1 MHSRARIYTKYLARH
16 RLNCISTCICIDT
29 AAMSDEPSLPRLPA
43 VSWDENSQTFSN
55 NPRKRVRA
63 QRSRYS
69 PSVGYN
75 SSDPAVFSSDDDPG
89 LDNYV
94 EGRRKKRYVGS
105 WFQQQPASSDSTFSD
120 VIVVPKGGQKR
131 TLARQVDSGVF
142 LGSDG
147 TDGEDLADELELP
160 TRSRLPQLMM
170 DKRPVQRVSGAELA
184 VREKIRACL
193 DSGIEQLDFWQ
204 MGLEELSSETL
215 SPLAS
220 FECIPVV
227 AKDVAFEQKDP
238 ELEIYLAMN
247 RLRTLPG
254 ALFDLTHLSIL
265 SLRGNKLTE
274 LPPAICK
281 LRNLRELNVS
291 QNRLRYLPAELLDLM
306 EPDSKLRTLVL
317 HPNSFY
323 EPEEPFSRD
332 LDTPEAHPHHSQG
345 DGHPTPHFTSTHRG
359 RSPLQICDS
368 RGEVLSDFRM
378 PSVESARRIAVDG
391 STPNDP
397 PTSSQSA
404 AATRRDPPRP
414 SVVPTLVEA
423 ALLSC
428 SSSSQLGDL
437 EFYMPDGLPWLR
449 QLLRRA
455 TRQKEAGGLG
465 CSRCRRPLVVP
476 RLEWLEWR
484 DLGTFELAEGTGQ
497 GRRLTVR
504 PLSMAEHERAV
515 PFLHRGCSWECGP
528 ER

>member
-1 MHSRARIYTKYLARH
+1 
-16 RLNCISTCICIDT
+16 
-29 AAMSDEPSLPRLPA
+29 MSDEPSLPRLTA
-43 VSWDENSQTFSN
+43 VSWDEHSQTFSN

-120 VIVVPKGGQKR
+120 AIVIPKGGQKR

-160 TRSRLPQLMM
+160 TRFRLPQLQ
-170 DKRPVQRVSGAELA
+170 DKQPVRRVSEAELA
-184 VREKIRACL
+184 VRDRIRTCL
-193 DSGIEQLDFWQ
+193 DGGIEQLDFWRL
-204 MGLEELSSETL
+204 GLEELSSETL
-215 SPLAS
+215 SPLGS

-238 ELEIYLAMN
+238 ELEMYLAMN

-254 ALFDLTHLSIL
+254 ALFDLTHLTIL

-291 QNRLRYLPAELLDLM
+291 QNRLRHLPAELVDLLG
-306 EPDSKLRTLVL
+306 PDSKLRTLVL

-323 EPEEPFSRD
+323 EPEEPFSRSS
-332 LDTPEAHPHHSQG
+332 DTTQALEHHSQRE
-345 DGHPTPHFTSTHRG
+345 GHSMPHFASTHRG
-359 RSPLQICDS
+359 RSPLQVCDS
-368 RGEVLSDFRM
+368 RGEVLSGFRLPFDENVRM
-378 PSVESARRIAVDG
+378 IAVDAG
-391 STPNDP
+391 THDDLPA
-397 PTSSQSA
+397 SSQGA
-404 AATRRDPPRP
+404 AAARRDSSRP

-428 SSSSQLGDL
+428 SRSSQLADL
-437 EFYMPDGLPWLR
+437 EFYIPDGLPWLR

-455 TRQKEAGGLG
+455 TLQREAGGLG

-484 DLGTFELAEGTGQ
+484 DLGTYEPAAEGAGQ
-497 GRRLTVR
+497 GQRLTVR

-515 PFLHRGCSWECGP
+515 PFIHRGCSWECGP